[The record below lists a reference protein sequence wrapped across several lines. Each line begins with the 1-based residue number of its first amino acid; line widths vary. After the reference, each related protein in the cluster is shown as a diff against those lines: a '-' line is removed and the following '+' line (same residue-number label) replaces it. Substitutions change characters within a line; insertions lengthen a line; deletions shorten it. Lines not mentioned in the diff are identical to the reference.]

1 MFAQTVHVSHANS
14 YFRTQ
19 SNAVSLV
26 RVTADAGSTLTLGF
40 NSDPNFTVTRINAP
54 AAWTC
59 NLGARTCSR
68 PDSGAAVFEF
78 LQFIGTIHES
88 APATIT
94 NSATLNG
101 SLIASDT
108 TPVYAPSKVIQW
120 GGPGPAMRNNLPTS
134 ANLVAVAVG
143 EAHLVGLSLDGTLIP
158 WGATNVGQQSNLPT
172 ESRFLAV
179 AASLVDSVGL
189 KSDGSVAIWGQTGG
203 GQTNGLPTGTGFIAV
218 ANSRL
223 FSVAL
228 TNEGRIVTWGRP
240 PNRNEL
246 PTTNE
251 FVAIA
256 AGNAHFVAL
265 RADGSV
271 AMWGE
276 NTRNQRLNLPTGSG
290 FTAIA
295 ASSDNS
301 FALRADGTIVGWGPT
316 PSTSLNGIP
325 TEGVVQVAGYSFH
338 GAVGA
343 MRTDGSIAVSANVD
357 FLGTGL
363 PTAGGFALGSLGI
376 GGAGVA
382 LLPLANPTANAGDN
396 QATLISTAFPTPLSV
411 RVLDV
416 QGNPAEG
423 IPITFTAPGTGAS
436 GTFSNSTTIIT
447 VNTDSSGIASAG
459 VFTANS
465 SAGRYD
471 VTASY
476 PGLPAVRLGLT
487 NLNPLAVTGV
497 FDSNNSPLLPLYPA
511 GTGILNANFNQ
522 PISNGADAGN
532 FRLVSRNVDGEDPQ
546 STSCTALAPGD
557 LDVPLTNVTYHS
569 SLNLSSVTFPMAS
582 GARFKLLICAV
593 NRVNPINSLRS
604 ASGDSSLSADYSGP
618 VFATTPI
625 LAASGFARSTTSV
638 TMALNAPPVAS
649 TVNANSVK
657 LFAGLI
663 GDASCSTVGTAVP
676 GTASISGNSIVFT
689 PTNPLGVG
697 RYTLVLCGTVRG
709 GNGGFL
715 GTSNLGQSGSD
726 RVALFSITPPTPS
739 SLDKTAG
746 DAQSG
751 VVGTSFAT
759 NLSVTAGL
767 NSLPFIG
774 AQVTFTAVPG
784 PDGGT
789 ATFAPTPAQPIVT
802 GADGIATAPALTPT
816 VPGAFTVIASVL
828 GNSLIQTFSLSSCS
842 SSPVVTS
849 TADSGAG
856 SLRSAV
862 GGVCPGGTI
871 TFDPLVF
878 ATPQTITLA
887 SRILLN
893 KSLTIQ
899 GPANGSVTISGND
912 ATRIFFIGSGSLAPF
927 TGTVNLNGLT
937 LTNGLGRGGDANF
950 GGKAPG
956 MGGAIFQNS
965 GSVSLTNV
973 SFRSNRATGGSQDNA
988 VGFAGAGFGGN
999 ASGDVGT
1006 GGGDLGGL
1014 GTAAGVSGAAG
1025 DGAGGGGHPLTR
1037 GSAGGFGGGG
1047 GGSSAGGGAGGFGAG
1062 GGTGAAPGWGASASA
1077 GSAGGA
1083 GAGFGGAVFVRSGSM
1098 SLTNVSFA
1106 GNSVLGGTLPTG
1118 RTAQAKGGALFLY
1131 SGATVTANGVSFFNS
1146 TAASAGLPGT
1156 GNSAAPYTTGATCP
1170 GVDNVDVC
1178 GTISGNR
1185 LTVTV
1190 SGSGTV
1196 TGGGLNCPAEGCSTL
1211 STGSV
1216 TLTATP
1222 AAGSVLTGWS
1232 GGGCSGTGLTCTV
1245 SLASANQ
1252 TVTATFGLPTQPVT
1266 INVPAGISYTF
1277 NGQTVTGTQTFNV
1290 VPGTYALST
1299 PPTPQALG
1307 VGSRAVF
1314 ASWSNGQPSSH
1325 DVTVGSAAV
1334 SITGTFTTQFQL
1346 TTAAAPSNGGAV
1358 TPASGTFYDSGTV
1371 VNLTATPG
1379 SGFVFG
1385 SWTGPVSNTNTVTM
1399 TAPQSITANFT
1410 AQTGVTI
1417 NVPAGVSYTFN
1428 GQTVSGTQTFNVA
1441 PGTYAL
1447 STPPTP
1453 QALGVGSRAVFA
1465 SWSNGQ
1471 PRSHDVTVGSAAVSI
1486 TGNFTTQFQL
1496 TTAASPSNGGAVTP
1510 SSGTFYDSGT
1520 VVNVSATP
1528 NSGFVFSSWT
1538 GPVSNTNTVTMTAP
1552 QSITANFT
1560 AQTGVTINVPAGI
1573 SYTFNGQT
1581 VSGTQTFNVAPGT
1594 YALSTPPTPQALGV
1608 GSRAV
1613 FASWSNGQ
1621 PRSHDVTVG
1630 SAAVS
1635 ITGNFTTQFQLTTAA
1650 APSNGGAVTPS
1661 SGTFYDSGTVVNVSA
1676 TPNSGFVF
1684 SSWTGPV
1691 SNTNTVTMTA
1701 PQSITANFTAQT
1713 GVTINVPAGIS
1724 YTFNGQTVS
1733 GTQTFNVAPGTYALS
1748 TPPTPQALGVGSR
1761 AVFAS
1766 WSNGQPRSHDVT
1778 VGSAAVSITGNF
1790 TTQFQLTTAA
1800 APSNGGAV
1808 TPSSGTFYD
1817 SGTVVNV
1824 SATPNS
1830 GFVFSSWTGP
1840 VSNTNTVTMTA
1851 PQSITANFTAQTGV
1865 TINVPAGVSYT
1876 FNGQTVSGTQTFNVA
1891 PGTYALSTTTPQV
1904 LGAGSRAV
1912 FASWSNGQPR
1922 SHDVT
1927 VGSAA
1932 VSITGNFTTQFQL
1945 TTAASPSNGG
1955 TVTPSSGTFYDS
1967 GTVVNV
1973 SATPNSGFVFSSW
1986 TGPVSNTNTVTMTA
2000 PQSITANFTAQTG
2013 VTINVPAGISY
2024 TFNGQTVTGT
2034 QTFNVAPG
2042 TYALSTTTPQVLG
2055 AGSRAVFA
2063 SWSNGQP
2070 RSHDVTVGSAA
2081 VSITGTFTTQFQLTT
2096 AAAPSNGGAVT
2107 PSSGTFYDSGTVV
2120 NVSAT
2125 PNSGFVFA
2133 NWTGAV
2139 ASTNSAATTVTMDAA
2154 KSVTAN
2160 FTAQTGVTINV
2171 PAGVSYTFNGQTVS
2185 GTQTFNVAPG
2195 TYTLSTTT
2203 PQALGA
2209 GSRAVFA
2216 SWSNGQPIS
2225 HNVTVGSTAVSIIG
2239 SFTTQFQLT
2248 TAASPSNGGTVTP
2261 ASGTFYDAGT
2271 VVNLSATPNSGFGFG
2286 SWTGAVANSSA
2297 ASTTVTMDAAK
2308 SVTGNFTAQTGV
2320 TINVPAGISYTFNGQ
2335 TVTGSQMF
2343 NVAPGTYTLSTT
2355 TPQALGAGSRAV
2367 FASWSNGQPIS
2378 HSVTVGSTAV
2388 SISGTFTTQFQLT
2401 TAAGTGGTVQPA
2413 SGNFYDSGTVVTV
2426 SATPSSGFV
2435 FGSWT
2440 GPVSN
2445 TNTVTM
2451 NAPQSITANFTAI
2464 VGAPNVT
2471 SQLSI
2476 TGGVLAFS
2484 RATNRYTQT
2493 VTVTNNG
2500 SALTSAAYVLDNL
2513 AAGYTLIQP
2522 SGSTAF
2528 TSPVGSPYR
2537 EIGALGTGGS
2547 VTFTVEFTRVG
2558 TPAFSYTPRILG
2570 VGSR

>member
-1496 TTAASPSNGGAVTP
+1496 TTAASPSSGGTVTP

-1650 APSNGGAVTPS
+1650 APSNGGA
-1661 SGTFYDSGTVVNVSA
+1661 
-1676 TPNSGFVF
+1676 
-1684 SSWTGPV
+1684 
-1691 SNTNTVTMTA
+1691 
-1701 PQSITANFTAQT
+1701 
-1713 GVTINVPAGIS
+1713 
-1724 YTFNGQTVS
+1724 
-1733 GTQTFNVAPGTYALS
+1733 
-1748 TPPTPQALGVGSR
+1748 
-1761 AVFAS
+1761 
-1766 WSNGQPRSHDVT
+1766 
-1778 VGSAAVSITGNF
+1778 
-1790 TTQFQLTTAA
+1790 
-1800 APSNGGAV
+1800 
-1808 TPSSGTFYD
+1808 
-1817 SGTVVNV
+1817 
-1824 SATPNS
+1824 
-1830 GFVFSSWTGP
+1830 
-1840 VSNTNTVTMTA
+1840 
-1851 PQSITANFTAQTGV
+1851 
-1865 TINVPAGVSYT
+1865 
-1876 FNGQTVSGTQTFNVA
+1876 
-1891 PGTYALSTTTPQV
+1891 
-1904 LGAGSRAV
+1904 
-1912 FASWSNGQPR
+1912 
-1922 SHDVT
+1922 
-1927 VGSAA
+1927 
-1932 VSITGNFTTQFQL
+1932 
-1945 TTAASPSNGG
+1945 
-1955 TVTPSSGTFYDS
+1955 VTPSSGTFYDS